1 MSVYVNMA
9 SASLHWGHPSDRE
22 SNSTGVTSYTAHLEQ
37 VQLSGGQEH
46 EAPQEH
52 FEVHVQAFLGSGG
65 GQVHFSQEQ
74 EVPHLHVVEDGSEQQ
89 PIVEYR
95 YLCFSC

>member
-52 FEVHVQAFLGSGG
+52 LEAQVQAFLGSGG